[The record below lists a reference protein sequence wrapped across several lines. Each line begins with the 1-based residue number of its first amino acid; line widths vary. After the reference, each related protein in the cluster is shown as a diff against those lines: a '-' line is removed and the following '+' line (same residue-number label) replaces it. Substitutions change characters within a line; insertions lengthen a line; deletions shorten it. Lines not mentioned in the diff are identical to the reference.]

1 MPPSGASVSPMMQIV
16 QKLKEEV
23 RERLRQL
30 GQIEATL
37 RENQD
42 DDALA
47 AQDALVSLFQEF
59 PDHIRAPLMPL
70 ESLESKAFQSTSELD
85 PPNRSAFARDALSP
99 VSPSVR
105 PSSSYPLYPPYA
117 EPSGNETRWVS
128 QTPRAVATVPLS
140 SEAIE
145 GALGVGL
152 PPGYAFQGPAQTPM
166 AGMPSSMNVDIGF
179 VNQLSNEQL
188 DDLPYGV
195 IQLDARGRV
204 VGYNDTES
212 RMVGLP
218 KERVIGRNFFQ
229 EVAPCTRVQEFE
241 GRFRDLAE
249 GRSRK
254 VFEQFEFVFNF
265 RKGAQR
271 VVIMIFRARQR
282 GIFNISIIR
291 R

>member
-1 MPPSGASVSPMMQIV
+1 MPSSGASLSPILQLV
-16 QKLKEEV
+16 QQLKEEI

-30 GQIEATL
+30 NDIETTL
-37 RENQD
+37 RESQN
-42 DDALA
+42 AESLA
-47 AQDALVSLFQEF
+47 VQDALVSLFQDF
-59 PDHIRAPLMPL
+59 PEQIRAPLMPL
-70 ESLESKAFQSTSELD
+70 ERLD
-85 PPNRSAFARDALSP
+85 QNDFLSASGLDASNRSAFARDSLSP
-99 VSPSVR
+99 IPSSLR
-105 PSSSYPLYPPYA
+105 PSSSYTPYP
-117 EPSGNETRWVS
+117 EPSSNETRWTS
-128 QTPRAVATVPLS
+128 QTPRSIPTMPLS
-140 SEAIE
+140 SEVIE
-145 GALGVGL
+145 GALGIGL
-152 PPGYAFQGPAQTPM
+152 PPGAVYPGAPQSVVP
-166 AGMPSSMNVDIGF
+166 GMPSSMNVDIGF

-188 DDLPYGV
+188 DGLPYGV